1 MLLPTPETPHNEQA
15 ELLFQAIQVR
25 FLLPN
30 DYSYAVISSFAACI
44 ILLFLHLN
52 FPERYYG
59 VNVCILPKSIC

>member
-15 ELLFQAIQVR
+15 ELLFQATQVR
-25 FLLPN
+25 FLFPN

-44 ILLFLHLN
+44 RLLFLHLN

-59 VNVCILPKSIC
+59 VKVCILPKSVC